1 MRAEGVAQ
9 VLGKHKVLGSV
20 PSTEIIII
28 IIIIIIMKNNK
39 LTFISLKQSLL

>member
-28 IIIIIIMKNNK
+28 IIIIIMKNNK